1 MKPTLRPTVWRTVR
15 ALANANRLRF
25 LRLVFESKGKKN
37 VSQLSEEIGLSV
49 STASTYLRALNAR
62 GLISVRKSDGYV
74 LYGDGKN
81 RSLPEAQLLQRAFM
95 MLFSDPGI
103 PEDWAEIHAGLLQA
117 YAHPN
122 RLAIIATLMR
132 FHAAG
137 FMEIRDEL
145 GLPKATVYRHLS
157 ILHRSSVIAMDGE
170 GRYVLNDSDSMLE
183 KVLRKLASEERE
195 SSSGFC
201 KKRNCLTNS

>member
-1 MKPTLRPTVWRTVR
+1 MKTTLRPTVWRTVR

-122 RLAIIATLMR
+122 RLAIIATLIR
-132 FHAAG
+132 FNAAG
-137 FMEIRDEL
+137 FMKIRDEL